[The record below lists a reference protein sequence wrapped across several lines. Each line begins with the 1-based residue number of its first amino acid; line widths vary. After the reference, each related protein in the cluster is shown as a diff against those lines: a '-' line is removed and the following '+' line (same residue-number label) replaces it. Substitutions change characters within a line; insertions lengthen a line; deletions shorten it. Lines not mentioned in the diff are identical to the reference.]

1 MSPHAKIG
9 DGGTFHRR
17 LRGYFSILFEYLADR
32 TLADDFWTIRC
43 GENL

>member
-17 LRGYFSILFEYLADR
+17 LQGYFSILFDNLADR
-32 TLADDFWTIRC
+32 TLVDDFWTIR
-43 GENL
+43 ENL